1 MIYRLSIIFAGN
13 HRFWYRFA
21 ASVAGCL
28 LSIGCS
34 ATLAPQATPSS
45 LRVQPLAATKA
56 AAKSDSLSEAINYA
70 NRAANLA
77 QTAKSAADWDEVAQT
92 WLQAIASLQAVPP
105 ESPQR
110 VYAQKKIIE
119 YMAFLKVAQQRAAAT
134 SFKLK
139 YPTFN
144 NQLLDNQLVLYL
156 SYVAAVG
163 SPDILIVGSSR
174 SLQGVDPKQ
183 MQQALAGKGF
193 GGLKIFNFG
202 VNGATVQ
209 VIDLLL
215 RRILTEDQLPKLI
228 VWADGVRAFNSG
240 RVDRTYNLILASP
253 GYKRL
258 LRGDRPLSGITP
270 ASRPD
275 ALLTATPPPN
285 ANLVADTN
293 LDEIPQDGSQF
304 NFTLLNSQSSSE
316 TILAQNLAQ
325 NTLGG
330 LTPDYSAAAIDANGF
345 LPVNIRFNPAIYYR
359 KKPRV
364 AGAYDSDYSAFQL
377 GGKQEVALNNLM
389 LFAKQRRI
397 PVFFINLPLSGNYL
411 DRTRLRAE
419 QQFRPYMIRQ
429 SSAKGFIFLD
439 LSRQWTNQNGYF
451 ADPSHLNLYG
461 AAVIA
466 RQIAADTRIPWPR

>member
-1 MIYRLSIIFAGN
+1 MIYRLSIIFAAN
-13 HRFWYRFA
+13 HRFLYRFA
-21 ASVAGCL
+21 AVVAGCL
-28 LSIGCS
+28 LAIGCS
-34 ATLAPQATPSS
+34 TTLAPQTTHRN
-45 LRVQPLAATKA
+45 LLVQPLAATTA
-56 AAKSDSLSEAINYA
+56 ATKSDSLSEAINYA
-70 NRAANLA
+70 NRAATLA
-77 QTAKSAADWDEVAQT
+77 QTASSAADWDEVAQT
-92 WLQAIASLQAVPP
+92 WIQAIASLQAVPP
-105 ESPQR
+105 DSPQR
-110 VYAQKKIIE
+110 VYAQKKITE
-119 YMAFLKVAQQRAAAT
+119 YMAFLQVAQKRAAAT
-134 SFKLK
+134 SFQLK

-156 SYVAAVG
+156 SYIAALG
-163 SPDILIVGSSR
+163 PPDILIVGSSR

-183 MQQALAGKGF
+183 MQQALAVKGF

-215 RRILTEDQLPKLI
+215 RRILTEEQLPKLI

-258 LRGDRPLSGITP
+258 LAGDRPLSGITP
-270 ASRPD
+270 SNRPD

-285 ANLVADTN
+285 PNPVADTN
-293 LDEIPQDGSQF
+293 LDEISQEGSQF
-304 NFTLLNSQSSSE
+304 SITLLKSQASSE
-316 TILAQNLAQ
+316 TNPSQNLAQ

-359 KKPRV
+359 QKPRV
-364 AGAYDSDYSAFQL
+364 AGAYDSDYSAFRL
-377 GGKQEVALNNLM
+377 GGQQEVALNNLM
-389 LFAKQRRI
+389 IFAKQRRI
-397 PVFFINLPLSGNYL
+397 PVFFINLPLSRDYL

-419 QQFRPYMIRQ
+419 QQFRPYMVRQ
-429 SSAKGFIFLD
+429 SGAKGFIFLD
-439 LSRQWTNQNGYF
+439 LSRAWTNQNGYF
-451 ADPSHLNLYG
+451 ADPSHLNRYG

>member
-1 MIYRLSIIFAGN
+1 MIYRLFMIFAGN
-13 HRFWYRFA
+13 HRFLSRFTA
-21 ASVAGCL
+21 VVAGCL
-28 LSIGCS
+28 LAIGCS
-34 ATLAPQATPSS
+34 TTLVPQTTHRN
-45 LRVQPLAATKA
+45 LLVQPLAATTA
-56 AAKSDSLSEAINYA
+56 ATKSDSLSEAINYA
-70 NRAANLA
+70 NRAATLA
-77 QTAKSAADWDEVAQT
+77 QTARSAAHWDEVAQT
-92 WLQAIASLQAVPP
+92 WLSAIASLQAIPP
-105 ESPQR
+105 DSPQR

-119 YMAFLKVAQQRAAAT
+119 YMAFLQVAQQRAAAT
-134 SFKLK
+134 SFQLK

-156 SYVAAVG
+156 SYIAALG
-163 SPDILIVGSSR
+163 PPDILIVGSSR

-183 MQQALAGKGF
+183 MQQALASKGF

-215 RRILTEDQLPKLI
+215 RRILTKDQLPKLI

-258 LRGDRPLSGITP
+258 LTGDRPLSNIAP
-270 ASRPD
+270 SSRLD
-275 ALLTATPPPN
+275 TLETTNQPPN
-285 ANLVADTN
+285 PDWLANSN
-293 LDEIPQDGSQF
+293 PGEMPQNESQF
-304 NFTLLNSQSSSE
+304 NITLLNSQPSSE
-316 TILAQNLAQ
+316 TILAQ

-359 KKPRV
+359 QKPRV

-397 PVFFINLPLSGNYL
+397 PVFFINLPLSGDYL

-419 QQFRPYMIRQ
+419 QQFRPYMVRQ

-451 ADPSHLNLYG
+451 ADPSHLNRYG
-461 AAVIA
+461 AAVIG

>member
-1 MIYRLSIIFAGN
+1 MIYRLFIIFAAN
-13 HRFWYRFA
+13 HRFLYRFA

-34 ATLAPQATPSS
+34 ATLAPQTTHTS
-45 LRVQPLAATKA
+45 LLVQPLAATTA
-56 AAKSDSLSEAINYA
+56 AAKSNSLSEAINQA
-70 NRAANLA
+70 NSAATQA
-77 QTAKSAADWDEVAQT
+77 QVAKSAADWDEVAQT
-92 WLQAIASLQAVPP
+92 WMSAIASLQAVPP
-105 ESPQR
+105 DSPQR

-119 YMAFLKVAQQRAAAT
+119 YMAFLEVAQKRAAAT
-134 SFKLK
+134 SFQLK

-163 SPDILIVGSSR
+163 PPDILIVGSSR
-174 SLQGVDPKQ
+174 SLQGVDPRQ

-202 VNGATVQ
+202 VNGATAQ

-215 RRILTEDQLPKLI
+215 RKILTEDQLPKLI

-258 LRGDRPLSGITP
+258 SRGDRLFSGIAP
-270 ASRPD
+270 SNRPD
-275 ALLTATPPPN
+275 ALETATPPPN
-285 ANLVADTN
+285 PDWVADTN
-293 LDEIPQDGSQF
+293 LGETPKDESQF
-304 NFTLLNSQSSSE
+304 NGTLLNPQPSRE
-316 TILAQNLAQ
+316 TIMAQ
-325 NTLGG
+325 NTVGD

-345 LPVNIRFNPAIYYR
+345 LPINIRFNPAIYYR
-359 KKPRV
+359 QKPRV
-364 AGAYDSDYSAFQL
+364 AGAYDSDYSALQL

-389 LFAKQRRI
+389 LFVKQRRI
-397 PVFFINLPLSGNYL
+397 PVFFVNLPLSGDYL

-419 QQFRPYMIRQ
+419 QQFRPYMTRQ

-451 ADPSHLNLYG
+451 ADPSHLNRYG

>member
-1 MIYRLSIIFAGN
+1 MIYRLFIIFAAN
-13 HRFWYRFA
+13 HRFLSRFTA
-21 ASVAGCL
+21 VVAGCL

-34 ATLAPQATPSS
+34 ATPAPQTPPTS
-45 LRVQPLAATKA
+45 LLIQPLAATTA
-56 AAKSDSLSEAINYA
+56 ATKSDSLSEAINQA
-70 NRAANLA
+70 NSAANQA
-77 QTAKSAADWDEVAQT
+77 QAAESAADWDEVAQT
-92 WLQAIASLQAVPP
+92 WISAIASLQAVPP
-105 ESPQR
+105 DSPQR

-119 YMAFLKVAQQRAAAT
+119 YMASLQVAQQRTDAT
-134 SFKLK
+134 SFQLK

-156 SYVAAVG
+156 SYIAAVG
-163 SPDILIVGSSR
+163 PPDILIVGSSR

-183 MQQALAGKGF
+183 MQQALAAKGF
-193 GGLKIFNFG
+193 RGLKIFNFG
-202 VNGATVQ
+202 VNGATAQ

-258 LRGDRPLSGITP
+258 LRGDRPYSSIP
-270 ASRPD
+270 PSSRPD
-275 ALLTATPPPN
+275 AAETATASPN
-285 ANLVADTN
+285 PSWVADTN
-293 LDEIPQDGSQF
+293 LGEIPQDGSQF
-304 NFTLLNSQSSSE
+304 NSTLLNPPSSSE
-316 TILAQNLAQ
+316 TSETILAQ

-330 LTPDYSAAAIDANGF
+330 LTPDYSAAAINPDGF

-359 KKPRV
+359 QKPRV

-389 LFAKQRRI
+389 LFTKQRRI
-397 PVFFINLPLSGNYL
+397 PVFFINLPLSRDYL

-419 QQFRPYMIRQ
+419 QRFRPYMVRQ
-429 SSAKGFIFLD
+429 STAKGFIFLD

-451 ADPSHLNLYG
+451 ADPSHLNRYG
-461 AAVIA
+461 AAVIG

>member
-1 MIYRLSIIFAGN
+1 MIYRLFIIFAAN
-13 HRFWYRFA
+13 HRFLSRFTA
-21 ASVAGCL
+21 VVAGCL
-28 LSIGCS
+28 LAIGCS
-34 ATLAPQATPSS
+34 TTLVPQITHRN
-45 LRVQPLAATKA
+45 LLVQPLAATTA
-56 AAKSDSLSEAINYA
+56 ATKSDSLSEAINYA
-70 NRAANLA
+70 NRAATLA
-77 QTAKSAADWDEVAQT
+77 QTARSAADWDEVAQT
-92 WLQAIASLQAVPP
+92 WLSAIASLQAIPP
-105 ESPQR
+105 DSPQR

-119 YMAFLKVAQQRAAAT
+119 YMAFLQVAQQRAAAT
-134 SFKLK
+134 SFQLK

-156 SYVAAVG
+156 SYIAALG
-163 SPDILIVGSSR
+163 PPDILIVGSSR

-215 RRILTEDQLPKLI
+215 RKILTEEQLPKLI

-258 LRGDRPLSGITP
+258 LTGNRPLSGITP
-270 ASRPD
+270 SNRPD
-275 ALLTATPPPN
+275 TLLTATPPPN
-285 ANLVADTN
+285 LNSVADTN
-293 LDEIPQDGSQF
+293 LDEIPQNESQF
-304 NFTLLNSQSSSE
+304 NITLLNSQPSSE
-316 TILAQNLAQ
+316 TILAQ

-345 LPVNIRFNPAIYYR
+345 LPVSIRFNPAIYYR
-359 KKPRV
+359 QKPRV

-389 LFAKQRRI
+389 VFAKQRRI
-397 PVFFINLPLSGNYL
+397 PVFFINLPLSRDYL

-419 QQFRPYMIRQ
+419 QQFRPYMVRQ

-451 ADPSHLNLYG
+451 ADPSHLNRYG
-461 AAVIA
+461 AAVIG